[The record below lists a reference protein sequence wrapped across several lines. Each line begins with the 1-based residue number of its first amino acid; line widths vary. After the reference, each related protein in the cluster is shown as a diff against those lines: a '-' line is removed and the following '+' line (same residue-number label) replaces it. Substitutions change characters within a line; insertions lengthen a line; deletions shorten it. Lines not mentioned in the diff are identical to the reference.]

1 MRRDRRRIYQGLA
14 HRLQDV
20 DPRVSPTTADG
31 MPGLTIQGT
40 FFIGFDPGNGSLV
53 VRLSEQRISTLV
65 DAGVGHQVEAGGR
78 VAGDRVGI
86 DDPVRWDGFAEE
98 ALAFVGHTAA

>member
-20 DPRVSPTTADG
+20 DPRVLPTTADG
-31 MPGLTIQGT
+31 ISGLAIQGT
-40 FFIGFDPGNGSLV
+40 FFLGFDPGDGSLV
-53 VRLSEQRISTLV
+53 VRLPQQRISSLV
-65 DAGVGHQVEAGGR
+65 DAGVGHKVETGGR
-78 VAGDRVGI
+78 VADDRVGI

>member
-20 DPRVSPTTADG
+20 DPRVVPTSADG
-31 MPGLTIQGT
+31 IPGLAIQGA
-40 FFIGFDPGNGSLV
+40 FFVGFDPGDGSLV
-53 VRLSEQRISTLV
+53 VRLPEQRISSLV
-65 DAGVGHQVEAGGR
+65 DAGVGHTVEIGGG

-86 DDPVRWDGFAEE
+86 DDPVRWEGFAAE
-98 ALAFVGHTAA
+98 ALAFVGHDAA

>member
-31 MPGLTIQGT
+31 IQGLAIQGA
-40 FFIGFDPGNGSLV
+40 FFVGFDPGDGSLV
-53 VRLSEQRISTLV
+53 VRLPEQRISSLV
-65 DAGVGHQVEAGGR
+65 DAGVGHEVEAGGR
-78 VAGDRVGI
+78 DRVGI
-86 DDPVRWDGFAEE
+86 DDPVRWDGFAQE